1 MTDILVEVGDEVM
14 VGDALVDLEAM
25 KMHTHIICEVDGKVA
40 DILVEPGDAVDV
52 GDTLVMVT
60 IRQ

>member
-1 MTDILVEVGDEVM
+1 
-14 VGDALVDLEAM
+14 M

>member
-1 MTDILVEVGDEVM
+1 M

-60 IRQ
+60 MRR